1 MATNTK
7 QWGITPPVSTD
18 LPTEHEL
25 KLNQDLMEELKRQ
38 NNFETPEGTEKRK
51 RVLEHFQKVAK
62 EFIKKVAKDKNY
74 PQSVQDNS
82 GGLISAYGS
91 YRLGVFGPGSDIDTL
106 LVAPKH
112 VDREDFFR
120 EFPSLL
126 RRMSPEGSVHECV
139 IVKEAFVPIQ
149 KIVYE
154 GIDLDLIFVALKQS
168 SVPPDIDLKDN
179 NLLRGLD
186 DTDLRSINGV
196 RVTDEILC
204 VVPQVKAFRI
214 ALRAIKL
221 WANRR
226 AIYSNISGFPGG
238 VAWAMMVARVCQLY
252 PMATSSV
259 IVGKV
264 LDLIARWNW
273 PRPIQLK
280 QYAKGPLEVRE
291 WNPQVC
297 HYD

>member
-1 MATNTK
+1 ME
-7 QWGITPPVSTD
+7 

-25 KLNQDLMEELKRQ
+25 KLNEEMLEELKRQ
-38 NNFETPEGTEKRK
+38 NNFETPEGVERRK
-51 RVLEHFQKVAK
+51 RVLDHFHKLAR
-62 EFIKKVAKDKNY
+62 EFVKLIAQRKNF
-74 PQSVQDNS
+74 PQSVQDSS
-82 GGLISAYGS
+82 GGLITTYGS
-91 YRLGVFGPGSDIDTL
+91 YRLGVINPGSDIDTL
-106 LVAPKH
+106 FVAPKH
-112 VDREDFFR
+112 VTRDDFMDG
-120 EFPSLL
+120 FPDFLKKK
-126 RRMSPEGSVHECV
+126 SPERSVEECV
-139 IVKEAFVPIQ
+139 VVKEAFVPIL

-154 GIDLDLIFVALKQS
+154 SIDVDLIFVALKQS
-168 SVPPDIDLKDN
+168 SVPDNIDLKDN

-196 RVTDEILC
+196 RVTDEILS
-204 VVPQVKAFRI
+204 VVPQQKAFRN

-221 WANRR
+221 WAQRH
-226 AIYSNISGFPGG
+226 AVYSNISGFPGG

-259 IVGKV
+259 IVGKT

-291 WNPQVC
+291 WNPSVC
-297 HYD
+297 PHLYQYLLY